1 MSQGKLHIKLEMG
14 KVNINILGI
23 SELKWKG
30 TVDLIYMT
38 ILYTTEV
45 KNPLKETVAL
55 ILNKTI
61 WNAVLFQEWMQ
72 SQNWQ
77 NDLFGFQGKPFT
89 SQ

>member
-1 MSQGKLHIKLEMG
+1 MSQGKLHIKQEMG

-30 TVDLIYMT
+30 MVDLIYMT

-89 SQ
+89 S

>member
-1 MSQGKLHIKLEMG
+1 MARQEKAR
-14 KVNINILGI
+14 VNINILGI

-55 ILNKTI
+55 ILNIKKVGLKLNIQKTKFMASGPI
-61 WNAVLFQEWMQ
+61 
-72 SQNWQ
+72 
-77 NDLFGFQGKPFT
+77 T
-89 SQ
+89 SW

>member
-1 MSQGKLHIKLEMG
+1 MSQGKLHIKQEMG

-30 TVDLIYMT
+30 MVDLIYMT

-55 ILNKTI
+55 ILNNTI

>member
-1 MSQGKLHIKLEMG
+1 MSQGKLHIKQEMG